1 MFYRDVETERAEGRR
16 EERGG
21 RQGMDQKC
29 RGKRNVVRNEKWL
42 RDMYRELRIR
52 ALVSTCPLIQPG

>member
-1 MFYRDVETERAEGRR
+1 
-16 EERGG
+16 
-21 RQGMDQKC
+21 MDQKC

-52 ALVSTCPLIQPG
+52 ALVSTCPLIQPGYAGRLEE